1 MDKMTKYRSL
11 IKDLLIRHAEIV
23 ASQCREEME
32 TLLSF
37 DEERDQYLWLQVGWE
52 PRRVHGTTLHLR
64 LKSDKIWIE
73 QDWTENGIATNLL
86 EAGVPNEDIVL
97 AFHHPETR
105 TFTEFVV
112 A

>member
-1 MDKMTKYRSL
+1 MDKMIKYRSI
-11 IKDLLIRHAEIV
+11 IKDLLIRNAEIV
-23 ASQCREEME
+23 TNQCREEME

-52 PRRVHGTTLHLR
+52 PHRVHGTTLHLR
-64 LKSDKIWIE
+64 LKGEKIWIE

-105 TFTEFVV
+105 TLTEFAV

>member
-1 MDKMTKYRSL
+1 MDKITKYRGL
-11 IKDLLIRHAEIV
+11 IKKLLIKHAEIV
-23 ASQCREEME
+23 ENQCSKEME

-37 DEERDQYLWLQVGWE
+37 DEEHDQYLWLQVGWE
-52 PRRVHGTTLHLR
+52 QHRVHGVTLHLR

-73 QDWTENGIATNLL
+73 QDWTENGIATNLQ

-97 AFHHPETR
+97 AFHHSETR
-105 TFTEFVV
+105 TLTEFAV